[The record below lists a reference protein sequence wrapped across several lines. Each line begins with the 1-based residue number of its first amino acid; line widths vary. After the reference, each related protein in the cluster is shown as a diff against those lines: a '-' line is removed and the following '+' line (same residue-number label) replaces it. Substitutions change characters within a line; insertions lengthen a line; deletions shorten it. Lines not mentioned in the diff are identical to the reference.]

1 MDICSPNGENKMK
14 DIIVQF
20 KTIVAPGETTIIPES
35 FLNAVKGLLNNP
47 INIILSTLRD
57 ILPGETFD
65 VKYLPEED
73 TCVITCNTEIDY
85 EAYNIV
91 TFCLRN
97 MGQLRYTNVKVMGKD
112 QYVNYYPE
120 NFYHIFT
127 KGNIKVMIEITTDLA
142 SDKQKGLVRLLTQ
155 IHRTNVIEEE
165 LAGSQ
170 PVYLMYRVVGKL
182 LKSYWNQL
190 NDNVVIT
197 NDEPPKVKVTKF
209 FDMTALEGCYNHLK
223 TIDNIKLDLYGNVIY
238 RVCADQRDIELLQ
251 NVLDRYISDHPS
263 RKIISFKVNSTTD
276 SEYVYSV
283 FYFIVVDEGIN
294 FKGIHDIIVKH
305 CTDKRR
311 YTKQHKFHDLTDKL
325 KTTHYTDATDVPSVL
340 APVTIVELKEDKDH
354 LDDLFIE
361 LNEFLNN

>member
-1 MDICSPNGENKMK
+1 MK

-20 KTIVAPGETTIIPES
+20 KTIVTPGETTIVPES
-35 FLNAVKGLLNNP
+35 FLTAVKGLLNNP
-47 INIILSTLRD
+47 INIILTILHD

-73 TCVITCNTEIDY
+73 TSVITCNTDIDY

-91 TFCLRN
+91 AFCLRN
-97 MGQLRYTNVKVMGKD
+97 MKQLQYTNVKVLDKD
-112 QYVNYYPE
+112 KEVRIYPE

-127 KGNIKVMIEITTDLA
+127 KGNVKVMIEINTDLA
-142 SDKQKGLVRLLTQ
+142 SVKQKGLVKLLTE
-155 IHRTNVIEEE
+155 IHRANFIEKE
-165 LAGSQ
+165 LEDTQ
-170 PVYLMYRVVGKL
+170 LLHRIVGML
-182 LKSYWNQL
+182 LKKYWNQL

-251 NVLDRYISDHPS
+251 NVLDKYLSDHQD
-263 RKIISFKVNSTTD
+263 RKIVSFKVNSTTD
-276 SEYVYSV
+276 SEYAYSV

-311 YTKQHKFHDLTDKL
+311 YTKQHKFHDVSNKL
-325 KTTHYTDATDVPSVL
+325 VTTHYTDATDVPKAL
-340 APVTIVELKEDKDH
+340 APVTIVELKEDKDN
-354 LDDLFIE
+354 LDAIFIE
-361 LNEFLNN
+361 LNEFLNH

>member
-1 MDICSPNGENKMK
+1 MDICSPNGENNMK

-20 KTIVAPGETTIIPES
+20 KTIVAPGEVTVIPES
-35 FLNAVKGLLNNP
+35 FLTAVKGLLNNP
-47 INIILSTLRD
+47 INIILTTLRD

-73 TCVITCNTEIDY
+73 TCVITCNTDIKYD
-85 EAYNIV
+85 AYNIV
-91 TFCLRN
+91 AFCLRN
-97 MGQLRYTNVKVMGKD
+97 MKQLQYTNVKVMDKD
-112 QYVNYYPE
+112 KEVRIFPE

-127 KGNIKVMIEITTDLA
+127 KGDVKVVIEITTDLA
-142 SDKQKGLVRLLTQ
+142 SGKQKGLVKLLTE
-155 IHRTNVIEEE
+155 IHRNNVIEEE
-165 LAGSQ
+165 VADTQ
-170 PVYLMYRVVGKL
+170 LMYQMVGKL
-182 LKSYWNQL
+182 LNSYWNQL

-197 NDEPPKVKVTKF
+197 KDEPPKVKVTKF
-209 FDMTALEGCYNHLK
+209 FDMTTLEGCYNHLK

-251 NVLDRYISDHPS
+251 NVLDKYIGDHPS
-263 RKIISFKVNSTTD
+263 RKIVSFKVNATTD
-276 SEYVYSV
+276 SEYAYSV
-283 FYFIVVDEGIN
+283 FYFVVVPDAVN
-294 FKGIHDIIVKH
+294 FKSIHDIITKH
-305 CTDKRR
+305 CADKRR

-340 APVTIVELKEDKDH
+340 SPVTIMELKEDKDN

>member
-1 MDICSPNGENKMK
+1 MK

-20 KTIVAPGETTIIPES
+20 KTIVAPGEVTVIPES
-35 FLNAVKGLLNNP
+35 FLTAVKGLLNNP

-73 TCVITCNTEIDY
+73 TCVITCNTDIEY
-85 EAYNIV
+85 EAYSIV
-91 TFCLRN
+91 AFCLRN
-97 MGQLRYTNVKVMGKD
+97 IKQLQYTNVKVMDKNKE
-112 QYVNYYPE
+112 VRTFPE

-127 KGNIKVMIEITTDLA
+127 KGNVKVVIEITTDLA
-142 SDKQKGLVRLLTQ
+142 SGKQKGLVKLLTS
-155 IHRTNVIEEE
+155 IHRNNVIEKE
-165 LAGSQ
+165 LEDTQ
-170 PVYLMYRVVGKL
+170 LLHRIVGML
-182 LKSYWNQL
+182 LKNYWNQL

-251 NVLDRYISDHPS
+251 NVLDKYISDHQY
-263 RKIISFKVNSTTD
+263 RKIVSFKVNSTTD
-276 SEYVYSV
+276 SEYAYSV
-283 FYFIVVDEGIN
+283 FYFVVVDEGIN

-311 YTKQHKFHDLTDKL
+311 YTKQHKFQNVSDKL
-325 KTTHYTDATDVPSVL
+325 VTTHYTDATDVPSAL
-340 APVTIVELKEDKDH
+340 APITIVELKEDKDN

-361 LNEFLNN
+361 LNKFLNN

>member
-1 MDICSPNGENKMK
+1 MK

-35 FLNAVKGLLNNP
+35 FLTAVKGLLNNP

-65 VKYLPEED
+65 VKYLTEED
-73 TCVITCNTEIDY
+73 ICVITCNTDIEYD
-85 EAYNIV
+85 AYNV
-91 TFCLRN
+91 VAFCLRN
-97 MGQLRYTNVKVMGKD
+97 MKQLQYTNVKVMDKD
-112 QYVNYYPE
+112 KEVRIFPE

-127 KGNIKVMIEITTDLA
+127 KGDVKVVIEITTDLA
-142 SDKQKGLVRLLTQ
+142 SGKQKGLVKLLTE
-155 IHRTNVIEEE
+155 IHRANFIEEE
-165 LAGSQ
+165 VSDTQLLYRIVGS
-170 PVYLMYRVVGKL
+170 L
-182 LKSYWNQL
+182 LKNYWNQL

-209 FDMTALEGCYNHLK
+209 FDMTTLEGCYDHLK
-223 TIDNIKLDLYGNVIY
+223 VVENIKLDLYENVIY

-251 NVLDRYISDHPS
+251 NVLDAYISDHPY
-263 RKIISFKVNSTTD
+263 RRIISFKVNSTTD
-276 SEYVYSV
+276 NEYAYSV
-283 FYFIVVDEGIN
+283 FYFVVVREGTN
-294 FKGIHDIIVKH
+294 FKVIHDIIAKH

-311 YTKQHKFHDLTDKL
+311 YTKQHKFHDVTDKL
-325 KTTHYTDATDVPSVL
+325 KTTHYTDEQNVQKAL
-340 APVTIVELKEDKDH
+340 APVTIVELKEDKDN

>member
-1 MDICSPNGENKMK
+1 MK

-35 FLNAVKGLLNNP
+35 FLTAVKGLLNNP
-47 INIILSTLRD
+47 INIILTTLHD

-73 TCVITCNTEIDY
+73 TCVISCNSEIDY

-91 TFCLRN
+91 AFCLRN
-97 MGQLRYTNVKVMGKD
+97 MKQLQYTNVKVLDKD
-112 QYVNYYPE
+112 KEVRIFPE

-127 KGNIKVMIEITTDLA
+127 KGDVKVVIEITTDLA
-142 SDKQKGLVRLLTQ
+142 SGKQKGLVKLLTE
-155 IHRTNVIEEE
+155 IHRNNVIEEE
-165 LAGSQ
+165 VADTQ
-170 PVYLMYRVVGKL
+170 LMYQMVGKL

-223 TIDNIKLDLYGNVIY
+223 TIGNIKLDLYGNVIY

-251 NVLDRYISDHPS
+251 NVLDKYISDHPS
-263 RKIISFKVNSTTD
+263 RKIVSFKVNSTTD
-276 SEYVYSV
+276 SEYAYSV
-283 FYFIVVDEGIN
+283 FYFVVVPDAVN

-325 KTTHYTDATDVPSVL
+325 KTTHYTDATDVPNAL
-340 APVTIVELKEDKDH
+340 APVTIVELKEDKDN

>member
-1 MDICSPNGENKMK
+1 MK

-20 KTIVAPGETTIIPES
+20 KTIVAPGETTVIPES
-35 FLNAVKGLLNNP
+35 FLTAVKGLLNNP

-57 ILPGETFD
+57 ILPGKTFD

-73 TCVITCNTEIDY
+73 TCVITCNTDIEYD
-85 EAYNIV
+85 AYNV
-91 TFCLRN
+91 VAFCLRN
-97 MGQLRYTNVKVMGKD
+97 MKQLQYTNVKVMDKD
-112 QYVNYYPE
+112 KEVRIFPE

-127 KGNIKVMIEITTDLA
+127 KGDVKVVIEITTDLA
-142 SDKQKGLVRLLTQ
+142 SGKQKGLVKLLTE
-155 IHRTNVIEEE
+155 IHRNNVIEEE
-165 LAGSQ
+165 VADTQ
-170 PVYLMYRVVGKL
+170 LMYRVVGKL

-197 NDEPPKVKVTKF
+197 KDEPPKVKVTKF

-238 RVCADQRDIELLQ
+238 RVCANQRDIELLQ
-251 NVLDRYISDHPS
+251 NVLDKYISDHQY
-263 RKIISFKVNSTTD
+263 RKIVSFKVNSTTD
-276 SEYVYSV
+276 SEYAYSV
-283 FYFIVVDEGIN
+283 FYFVVVDEGIN

-311 YTKQHKFHDLTDKL
+311 YTKQHKFQNVSDKL
-325 KTTHYTDATDVPSVL
+325 VTTHYTDATDVPSAL

-361 LNEFLNN
+361 LNEFLNQ

>member
-1 MDICSPNGENKMK
+1 MK

-35 FLNAVKGLLNNP
+35 FLTAVKGLLNNP
-47 INIILSTLRD
+47 INIILTTLHD
-57 ILPGETFD
+57 ILPGETLD

-73 TCVITCNTEIDY
+73 TCVITCNTDIEY

-91 TFCLRN
+91 AFCLRN

-127 KGNIKVMIEITTDLA
+127 KGNVKVMIEITTDLA
-142 SDKQKGLVRLLTQ
+142 SDKQKGLVKLLTS
-155 IHRTNVIEEE
+155 IHRHNVIKKE
-165 LAGSQ
+165 LEDTQ
-170 PVYLMYRVVGKL
+170 LLHRIVGIL
-182 LKSYWNQL
+182 LKNYWNQL
-190 NDNVVIT
+190 NDNVVIS

-251 NVLDRYISDHPS
+251 NVLDKYISDHPS

-276 SEYVYSV
+276 SEYAYSV
-283 FYFIVVDEGIN
+283 FYFVVVDELVN
-294 FKGIHDIIVKH
+294 FKDIHDIVVKH

-325 KTTHYTDATDVPSVL
+325 VTTHYTDATDVPSVL
-340 APVTIVELKEDKDH
+340 SPVTIMELKEDKDN
-354 LDDLFIE
+354 LDAIFIE

>member
-1 MDICSPNGENKMK
+1 MT
-14 DIIVQF
+14 V
-20 KTIVAPGETTIIPES
+20 IPES
-35 FLNAVKGLLNNP
+35 FLTAVKGLMNNP
-47 INIILSTLRD
+47 INIILTTLRD

-73 TCVITCNTEIDY
+73 ICIITCNTNIDY
-85 EAYNIV
+85 NAYNIV

-97 MGQLRYTNVKVMGKD
+97 MKQLRYTNVRVLYKDEKV
-112 QYVNYYPE
+112 NLYPE
-120 NFYHIFT
+120 NFYHIFI
-127 KGNIKVMIEITTDLA
+127 KGNVKVIIEIPTDLA
-142 SDKQKGLVRLLTQ
+142 STKQKGLVKLLTN
-155 IHRTNVIEEE
+155 IHCANFIEEE
-165 LAGSQ
+165 VTDSKLL
-170 PVYLMYRVVGKL
+170 YKVVGVL
-182 LKSYWNQL
+182 LKDYWDQL

-251 NVLDRYISDHPS
+251 NVLDKYISDHPS

-276 SEYVYSV
+276 SEYAYSV
-283 FYFIVVDEGIN
+283 FYFVVVPDAVN
-294 FKGIHDIIVKH
+294 FKGIHDIITKH

-311 YTKQHKFHDLTDKL
+311 YTKQHKFHYLTDKL

-340 APVTIVELKEDKDH
+340 SPVTIMELKEDKDN

>member
-1 MDICSPNGENKMK
+1 MK

-20 KTIVAPGETTIIPES
+20 KTIVAPGETTVIPES
-35 FLNAVKGLLNNP
+35 FLTAVKGLLNNP

-57 ILPGETFD
+57 ILPGKTFD

-73 TCVITCNTEIDY
+73 TCVITCNTDIEYD
-85 EAYNIV
+85 AYNV
-91 TFCLRN
+91 VAFCLRN
-97 MGQLRYTNVKVMGKD
+97 MKQLQYTNVKVMDKD
-112 QYVNYYPE
+112 KEVRIFPE

-127 KGNIKVMIEITTDLA
+127 KGDVKVVIEITTDLA
-142 SDKQKGLVRLLTQ
+142 SGKQKGLVKLLTE
-155 IHRTNVIEEE
+155 IHRNNVIEEE
-165 LAGSQ
+165 VADTQ
-170 PVYLMYRVVGKL
+170 LMYQMVGKL

-197 NDEPPKVKVTKF
+197 KDEPPKVKVTKF

-238 RVCADQRDIELLQ
+238 RVCANQRDIELLQ
-251 NVLDRYISDHPS
+251 NVLDKYISDHQY
-263 RKIISFKVNSTTD
+263 RKIVSFKVNSTTD
-276 SEYVYSV
+276 SEYAYSV
-283 FYFIVVDEGIN
+283 FYFVVVDEGIN

-311 YTKQHKFHDLTDKL
+311 YTKQHKFQNVSDKL
-325 KTTHYTDATDVPSVL
+325 VTTHYTDATDVPSAL

-361 LNEFLNN
+361 LNEFLNQ

>member
-1 MDICSPNGENKMK
+1 MDICSPYGENNMK

-20 KTIVAPGETTIIPES
+20 KTIVAPGEVTVIPES
-35 FLNAVKGLLNNP
+35 FLTAVKGLLNNP

-73 TCVITCNTEIDY
+73 TCVITCNSEIDY

-91 TFCLRN
+91 AFCLRN
-97 MGQLRYTNVKVMGKD
+97 MKQLQYTNVKVLDKD
-112 QYVNYYPE
+112 KEVRIYPE

-127 KGNIKVMIEITTDLA
+127 KGNVKVMIEINTDLA
-142 SDKQKGLVRLLTQ
+142 SVKQKGLVKLLTE
-155 IHRTNVIEEE
+155 IHRANFIERE
-165 LAGSQ
+165 LKDTQ
-170 PVYLMYRVVGKL
+170 LLHRIVGML
-182 LKSYWNQL
+182 LKKYWNQL

-223 TIDNIKLDLYGNVIY
+223 TIGNIKLDLYGNVIY

-251 NVLDRYISDHPS
+251 NVLDKYINDHPS
-263 RKIISFKVNSTTD
+263 RKIVSFKVNSTTD
-276 SEYVYSV
+276 SEYAYSV
-283 FYFIVVDEGIN
+283 FYFVVVDELVN
-294 FKGIHDIIVKH
+294 FKGIHDIVVKH

-311 YTKQHKFHDLTDKL
+311 YTKQHKFHDVTDKL

-340 APVTIVELKEDKDH
+340 VPVTIVELKEDKDH

>member
-1 MDICSPNGENKMK
+1 MK

-35 FLNAVKGLLNNP
+35 FLTAVKGLLNNP

-73 TCVITCNTEIDY
+73 TCVITCNTKIDY

-91 TFCLRN
+91 AFCLRN
-97 MGQLRYTNVKVMGKD
+97 MGQLRYTNVKVIGKD
-112 QYVNYYPE
+112 PYVNYYPE

-127 KGNIKVMIEITTDLA
+127 KGNVKVMIEIMTDLA
-142 SDKQKGLVRLLTQ
+142 SDKQKGLVKLLTS
-155 IHRTNVIEEE
+155 IHRHNVIEKE
-165 LAGSQ
+165 LKDTQ
-170 PVYLMYRVVGKL
+170 LLHRIVGIL
-182 LKSYWNQL
+182 LKNYWNQL

-197 NDEPPKVKVTKF
+197 NDEPPKVKVMKF

-251 NVLDRYISDHPS
+251 NVLDKYISDHPS

-276 SEYVYSV
+276 SEYAYSV
-283 FYFIVVDEGIN
+283 FYFVVVHDAVN

-311 YTKQHKFHDLTDKL
+311 YTKQHKFHDVTDKL
-325 KTTHYTDATDVPSVL
+325 KTTHYTDATDVPSAL
-340 APVTIVELKEDKDH
+340 APVTIMELKEDKDN

>member
-1 MDICSPNGENKMK
+1 MK

-35 FLNAVKGLLNNP
+35 FLTAVKGLLNNP
-47 INIILSTLRD
+47 INIILTTLRD

-91 TFCLRN
+91 AFCLRN
-97 MGQLRYTNVKVMGKD
+97 MKQLQYTNVKVMDKD
-112 QYVNYYPE
+112 KEVRTYPE

-127 KGNIKVMIEITTDLA
+127 KGNVKVMIEINTDLA
-142 SDKQKGLVRLLTQ
+142 SAKQKGLVKLLTE
-155 IHRTNVIEEE
+155 IHRANFIEKE
-165 LAGSQ
+165 LEDTQ
-170 PVYLMYRVVGKL
+170 LLHRIVGML
-182 LKSYWNQL
+182 LKKYWNQL

-251 NVLDRYISDHPS
+251 NVLDKYLSDHQD
-263 RKIISFKVNSTTD
+263 RKIVSFKVNATTD
-276 SEYVYSV
+276 SEYAYSV
-283 FYFIVVDEGIN
+283 FYFVVVPDAVN

-325 KTTHYTDATDVPSVL
+325 KTTHYTDATDVPNAL

>member
-1 MDICSPNGENKMK
+1 MK

-20 KTIVAPGETTIIPES
+20 KTIVAPGETTVIPES
-35 FLNAVKGLLNNP
+35 FLSAVKGLRNNP
-47 INIILSTLRD
+47 INIILTTLHD

-73 TCVITCNTEIDY
+73 TCVITCNTDIEY

-91 TFCLRN
+91 AFCLRN
-97 MGQLRYTNVKVMGKD
+97 MKQLQYTNVKVMDKNKE
-112 QYVNYYPE
+112 VRTFPE

-127 KGNIKVMIEITTDLA
+127 KGNVKVVIEITTDLA
-142 SDKQKGLVRLLTQ
+142 SGKQKGLVKLLTS
-155 IHRTNVIEEE
+155 IHRNNVIEKE
-165 LAGSQ
+165 LEDTQ
-170 PVYLMYRVVGKL
+170 LLHRIVGIL
-182 LKSYWNQL
+182 LKDYWNQL
-190 NDNVVIT
+190 NDNAVIT

-209 FDMTALEGCYNHLK
+209 FGMTALEGCYNHLK

-251 NVLDRYISDHPS
+251 NVLDKYISDHQY
-263 RKIISFKVNSTTD
+263 RKIVSFKVNSTTD
-276 SEYVYSV
+276 SEYAYSV
-283 FYFIVVDEGIN
+283 FYFVVVDEGIN

-311 YTKQHKFHDLTDKL
+311 YTKQHKFQNVSDKL
-325 KTTHYTDATDVPSVL
+325 VTTHYTDATDVPSAL

>member
-1 MDICSPNGENKMK
+1 MDICSPNGENNMK

-91 TFCLRN
+91 AFCLRN
-97 MGQLRYTNVKVMGKD
+97 MKQLQYTNVKVMDKD
-112 QYVNYYPE
+112 EEVRTFPE

-127 KGNIKVMIEITTDLA
+127 KGNVKVMIEITTDLA
-142 SDKQKGLVRLLTQ
+142 SGKQKGLVKLLTS
-155 IHRTNVIEEE
+155 IHRNNIIEKD
-165 LAGSQ
+165 LNDTQ
-170 PVYLMYRVVGKL
+170 LLHRIVGIL
-182 LKSYWNQL
+182 LKNYWNQL
-190 NDNVVIT
+190 NDDVVIT

-209 FDMTALEGCYNHLK
+209 FDMTTLEGCYNHLK

-251 NVLDRYISDHPS
+251 NVLDKYISDYPS
-263 RKIISFKVNSTTD
+263 RKIVSFKVNSTTD
-276 SEYVYSV
+276 SEYAYSV
-283 FYFIVVDEGIN
+283 FYFVVVDELVN

-361 LNEFLNN
+361 LNEFLNQ